1 LRNIA
6 NKYIL
11 LAIITNIIE
20 IMDSIDLRILKEL
33 RKDGRLSNQE
43 LADRVS
49 LSASPCLRRVRK
61 LEESGVI
68 KGFTALIDHRK
79 YGLSINAFISV
90 RLEKHTDA
98 LVSDFEKGIQKL
110 DEVIACYLISGSRD
124 YLLQIVAKDLDSY
137 EQFLRQKLRLVPGI
151 GQLESNFV
159 LRQIKTTAQLPTI

>member
-1 LRNIA
+1 
-6 NKYIL
+6 
-11 LAIITNIIE
+11 
-20 IMDSIDLRILKEL
+20 MDNIDLRILKEL

-90 RLEKHTDA
+90 RLEKHTDG
-98 LVSDFEKGIQKL
+98 LVSDFEKGIQEL

-159 LRQIKTTAQLPTI
+159 LRQIKTSTQLPTI